1 MFRAKQC
8 SAWLAVLCCAAAA
21 ALAAHPAS
29 AQSLLDGYWNP
40 VFDEDVDERIP
51 GPDQGDYAGLPVTE
65 AAVSVAHTWDPE
77 RLTLPELQCRP
88 HPSIYGFRGVGNLR
102 IWEDRDPYTNAQ
114 TQIETWIMWQSQHR
128 HIWMVPH
135 AHPPAWAQESWQG
148 YSTGRW
154 VGNVL
159 HVHTDMVKAAWTRRN
174 GLPTDDKATM
184 EERFFRYGDIL
195 TDIMMVS
202 DPQFLSEPLVKSN
215 EFQYVPNGAMDPY
228 PCASANEIPRAAGIE
243 PMHLPGR
250 NPMADEWAVR
260 NHVPLKAAEGGSAT
274 MYPEFQDTL
283 KTFPPNPPLSQ
294 IEAAEKKILSGD
306 SAE

>member
-21 ALAAHPAS
+21 ALTHPAS

-51 GPDQGDYAGLPVTE
+51 GPDQGDYAGLPVTP

-114 TQIETWIMWQSQHR
+114 TQIETWIMWMSQHR

-135 AHPPAWAQESWQG
+135 PHPPAWAQESWQG
-148 YSTGRW
+148 FSTGKW

-159 HVHTDMVKAAWTRRN
+159 HVHTDLVKAAWTRRN
-174 GLPTDDKATM
+174 GLPTDDKASM
-184 EERFFRYGDIL
+184 DERFFRYGDIL
-195 TDIMMVS
+195 TDIMMIS
-202 DPQFLSEPLVKSN
+202 DPQYLSEPLVKSN
-215 EFQYVPNGAMDPY
+215 EFRRAATGAMQPY
-228 PCASANEIPRAAGIE
+228 PCSQVDEIPRAQGIV
-243 PMHLPGR
+243 PMHLPGY
-250 NPMADEWAVR
+250 NAMMDEWAVR
-260 NHVPLKAAEGGSAT
+260 NGVPVKASLGGADT
-274 MYPEFQDTL
+274 QLPQYQDVIKTL
-283 KTFPPNPPLSQ
+283 PKNPPLSQ
-294 IEAAEKKILSGD
+294 IQAEEKKIINQ
-306 SAE
+306 EQ

>member
-1 MFRAKQC
+1 MRKQRFPFV
-8 SAWLAVLCCAAAA
+8 AAAAVCAAAA
-21 ALAAHPAS
+21 TLLTGPQAG
-29 AQSLLDGYWNP
+29 AQSLLNGYWNP
-40 VFDEDVDERIP
+40 VFDEDLPERGA
-51 GPDQGDYAGLPVTE
+51 GPDQGDYAGLPVTA

-135 AHPPAWAQESWQG
+135 AHPPAWAQASWQG

-215 EFQYVPNGAMDPY
+215 EFYRAATGAMQPY
-228 PCASANEIPRAAGIE
+228 PCSQVDEIPRAQGIV
-243 PMHLPGR
+243 PMHLPGY
-250 NPMADEWAVR
+250 NAMMDEWAVR
-260 NHVPLKAAEGGSAT
+260 NGVPVKASLGGAET
-274 MYPEFQDTL
+274 QLPEYQDTM
-283 KTFPPNPPLSQ
+283 KTLPKNPPLSQ
-294 IEAAEKKILSGD
+294 IQAEEKKIINQ
-306 SAE
+306 EQ

>member
-1 MFRAKQC
+1 MFTAKQC
-8 SAWLAVLCCAAAA
+8 STWLAVLCCAAAA
-21 ALAAHPAS
+21 SLAAHPAS

-40 VFDEDVDERIP
+40 VFDEDINERIP
-51 GPDQGDYAGLPVTE
+51 GPDQGNYAGLPVTA

-77 RLTLPELQCRP
+77 RLTIPELQCRP

-135 AHPPAWAQESWQG
+135 PHPSASAPESWQG
-148 YSTGRW
+148 YSTGKW

-184 EERFFRYGDIL
+184 EERFFRYGNIL
-195 TDIMMVS
+195 TDIMMIS
-202 DPQFLSEPLVKSN
+202 DPQYLSEPLVKSN
-215 EFQYVPNGAMDPY
+215 EFYRQAAGAMQPY
-228 PCASANEIPRAAGIE
+228 PCSQADEIPRAEGIV
-243 PMHLPGR
+243 PMHLPGY
-250 NPMADEWAVR
+250 NAMMDEWAVR
-260 NHVPLKAAEGGSAT
+260 HGVPVKASLGGADT
-274 MYPEFQDTL
+274 QLPDYQDTM
-283 KTFPPNPPLSQ
+283 KTLPKNPPLSQ
-294 IEAAEKKILSGD
+294 IQAQEKKIIN
-306 SAE
+306 EEQ